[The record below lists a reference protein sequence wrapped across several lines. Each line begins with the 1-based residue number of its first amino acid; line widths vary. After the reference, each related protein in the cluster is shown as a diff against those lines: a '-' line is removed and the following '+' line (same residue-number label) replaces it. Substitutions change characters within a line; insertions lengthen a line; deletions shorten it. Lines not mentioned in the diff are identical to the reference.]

1 MNFQSRPDVIQQGQT
16 VLMNDVIKKA
26 YLLVGVSFLPTI
38 LGALIGMANIQAIFN
53 LIVKSP
59 ILFFVGHMIAF
70 YGLCFMI
77 EKNRDNTLGVV
88 LMLGFTFLMGVMLA
102 PLLTIAMKSSNG
114 ANLIMTAAGG
124 TGALFIALA
133 ALGSD
138 KTRDFSFLGKFVGI
152 SVLILMATIVLNV
165 LFLKMPVM
173 NLIISA
179 VIIPLSGAIIVYRIN
194 DAARG
199 GETSHVSLALDLY
212 IGIYNIFS
220 ALLRLLIAFTGND

>member
-1 MNFQSRPDVIQQGQT
+1 MNFQSRPDVVQQGQT

-152 SVLILMATIVLNV
+152 SVLILMA
-165 LFLKMPVM
+165 
-173 NLIISA
+173 
-179 VIIPLSGAIIVYRIN
+179 
-194 DAARG
+194 
-199 GETSHVSLALDLY
+199 
-212 IGIYNIFS
+212 
-220 ALLRLLIAFTGND
+220 